1 MPAHRSFHSWLRR
14 HLLASFL
21 LMTAS
26 FLAFG
31 YFTIDL
37 VQLLSSNASFLVR
50 HGWLAVM
57 SGGLLQLGQLT
68 LSALLAM
75 AFYLVFKL
83 CEQALLQRLTSD
95 RRVVD

>member
-1 MPAHRSFHSWLRR
+1 MPALHSFHAWLRR

-57 SGGLLQLGQLT
+57 SGGLLQLGELT
-68 LSALLAM
+68 LTALLAM

-83 CEQALLQRLTSD
+83 CEQTLLQRLSSE